1 MMFFFKLRI
10 LFLRIIGYD
19 KPLRVALLK
28 YLSLKFKQFR
38 PHYETILLETCLE
51 AKKLRYEEI
60 TVLELGV
67 AGGNGII
74 SLEKYKKKIEALYDI
89 KINIYG
95 FDSGEGIPPSNS
107 KFDLPFHWKQG
118 DFTTDKNLLEKNTKS
133 KIIYGDIRDS
143 IDEFVKYKPKNII
156 AIFFDMDL
164 YTSTKNFLNQI
175 DKIQEYLAP
184 RVYCY
189 FDDIFNPNHWINKD
203 VGEQLA
209 IEEFNI
215 ENKNLKIGLAPDS
228 VNDFKFPLAKGQ
240 LFMLNHFDHPDYRKY
255 IGFEGEDTLSIKDNK
270 IKTKIF

>member
-1 MMFFFKLRI
+1 MFLFKLKIFFLRI
-10 LFLRIIGYD
+10 LGYE

-51 AKKLRYEEI
+51 AIKLGYKEV

-74 SLEKYKKKIEALYDI
+74 SLEKYKKKIETLYNL
-89 KINIYG
+89 KINVYG
-95 FDSGEGIPPSNS
+95 FDSGKGIPFSNS
-107 KFDLPFHWKQG
+107 EFDLPFHWKQG
-118 DFTTDKNLLEKNTKS
+118 DFKTNQKKLEQITTS
-133 KIIYGDIRDS
+133 KIIYGDIKDS
-143 IDEFVKYKPKNII
+143 VDEFIKCEPKNII

-175 DKIQEYLAP
+175 DKLQGYLCP

-189 FDDIFNPNHWINKD
+189 FDDIFNPNHWINKH

-209 IEEFNI
+209 IEEFNS
-215 ENKNLKIGLAPDS
+215 EKKNLKIGLAPDS
-228 VNDFKFPLAKGQ
+228 INDFKFPLAKGQ
-240 LFMLNHFDHPDYRKY
+240 LFMLNHFNHKDFKKY
-255 IGFEGEDTLSIKDNK
+255 IGFENEETLSINDTK

>member
-1 MMFFFKLRI
+1 MFFFKLRI
-10 LFLRIIGYD
+10 FLLRILGYE

-28 YLSLKFKQFR
+28 YFSLKFKQFR
-38 PHYETILLETCLE
+38 PHYETILLEACIE
-51 AKKLRYEEI
+51 AKKLGYNEI

-74 SLEKYKKKIEALYDI
+74 SLEKYKKRIEALYDL

-95 FDSGEGIPPSNS
+95 FDSGEGIPSSDN

-118 DFTTDKNLLEKNTKS
+118 DFKIDKKKLEKITTS
-133 KIIYGDIRDS
+133 KIIYGDVKNS
-143 IDEFVKYKPKNII
+143 VDEFIRYKPKNIT

-164 YTSTKNFLNQI
+164 YSSTKNFLNHM
-175 DKIQEYLAP
+175 DKLQEYLSP

-209 IEEFNI
+209 IEEFNS

-240 LFMLNHFDHPDYRKY
+240 LFMLNHFNHLDYKKY
-255 IGFEGEDTLSIKDNK
+255 IGFEGEETLAINDSK